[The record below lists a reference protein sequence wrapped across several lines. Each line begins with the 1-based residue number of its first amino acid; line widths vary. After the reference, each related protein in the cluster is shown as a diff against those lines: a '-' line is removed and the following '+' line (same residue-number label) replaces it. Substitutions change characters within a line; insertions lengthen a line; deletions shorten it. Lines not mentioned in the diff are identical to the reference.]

1 MKARRVWLRILA
13 PVVLLVLVAVVPV
26 LSVSAAPPVP
36 PTTAAPPVFGAA
48 TTVRAYGGLRLREGP
63 SLSDPIILVMP
74 NGATVYPAGE
84 PIWNEGVSW
93 TYVRYY
99 GAVYYYEGF
108 AATAYLG
115 TGGGTVP
122 PPPTGSGLKVTA
134 DLGLRLRAGPGL
146 GYAIQRVVPYGTILQ
161 PTGATQWADG
171 YQWNEVNYSGI
182 TVWAA
187 SMYLQAV

>member
-1 MKARRVWLRILA
+1 MKTHRVWLRLFM
-13 PVVLLVLVAVVPV
+13 PVIMLVLAAVVPM
-26 LSVSAAPPVP
+26 SVAAAPPNP
-36 PTTAAPPVFGAA
+36 PSVAAPPVFGAP
-48 TTVRAYGGLRLREGP
+48 TTVNAYGGLRLREGP

-84 PIWNEGVSW
+84 PIMNEGLSW

-99 GAVYYYEGF
+99 GRVYYYEGF

-122 PPPTGSGLKVTA
+122 PPSGSGLKVTA
-134 DLGLRLRAGPGL
+134 GIGLRLRSGPGL
-146 GYAIQRVVPYGTILQ
+146 GYAIQRVVPFGTILQ

-171 YQWNEVNYSGI
+171 LQWTQVTYGGL